1 MGIIGFLYLAIGG
14 GIILALLV
22 LFVDTARR
30 PPNPYGMS
38 KGAKLILIAIPLVIL
53 LFFAI
58 AALGLIAA
66 N

>member
-1 MGIIGFLYLAIGG
+1 MFALYGIIGI

-30 PPNPYGMS
+30 PPNPYGVS
-38 KGAKLILIAIPLVIL
+38 KGAKLILIGIPLAIL

-58 AALGLIAA
+58 GALGLFTAD
-66 N
+66 